1 METWAGTAAKVL
13 DKLNV
18 ASVRLYG
25 HNGGA
30 AVAVELARR
39 LGRRGLGLVLDAP
52 CFLGDEERKTLPSR
66 YAPEVLPVWEGSRWL
81 RAWHHLRDSELWW
94 PWFERTHRAAL
105 KFAPR
110 IAADDLTL
118 RVRETMK
125 QPASYAPAW
134 RAALSY
140 AGREILVGLQAPVLE
155 IAADQDV
162 FSHLS
167 VGPNIEDDPH
177 SRAKAI
183 QRWIGAQR

>member
-1 METWAGTAAKVL
+1 M
-13 DKLNV
+13 
-18 ASVRLYG
+18 
-25 HNGGA
+25 
-30 AVAVELARR
+30 
-39 LGRRGLGLVLDAP
+39 
-52 CFLGDEERKTLPSR
+52 
-66 YAPEVLPVWEGSRWL
+66 LPVCEGSHWL
-81 RAWHHLRDSELWW
+81 RAWHHQRDSKLWW
-94 PWFERTHRAAL
+94 PWFERTHRAARR
-105 KFAPR
+105 FAPP
-110 IAADDLTL
+110 IVADDLTL
-118 RVRETMK
+118 RVREAMK